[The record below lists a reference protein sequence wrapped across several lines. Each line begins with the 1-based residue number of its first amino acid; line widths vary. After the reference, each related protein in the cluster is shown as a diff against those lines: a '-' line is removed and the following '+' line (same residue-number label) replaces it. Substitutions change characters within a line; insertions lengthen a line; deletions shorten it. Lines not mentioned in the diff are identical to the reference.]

1 MSNLAEM
8 AKAFATKNP
17 ILNGRE
23 KIDSDKVV
31 ELFGKGFTPKEV
43 ARVDITDRKTG
54 EPKHY
59 YYIAVREDD
68 TVIISSGQVLTN
80 VIDHLVNVSNDIE
93 SLNAALASD
102 DSLLLIPRMKKS
114 QNGNRYLDIEFGENK

>member
-1 MSNLAEM
+1 MSNLADM
-8 AKAFATKNP
+8 AKTFATKNP

-31 ELFGKGFTPKEV
+31 ELFKNGFTPKEV

-80 VIDHLVNVSNDIE
+80 VFDHLVNVSNDID

-114 QNGNRYLDIEFGENK
+114 QNGNRYLDIEFSENK

>member
-31 ELFGKGFTPKEV
+31 ELFKNGFTPKEV

>member
-1 MSNLAEM
+1 MSNLADK
-8 AKAFATKNP
+8 AKALAAKNP

-31 ELFGKGFTPKEV
+31 ELFKNGFTPKEV
-43 ARVDITDRKTG
+43 ARVDIIDKKTG

-68 TVIISSGQVLTN
+68 TVIISSGQVITN
-80 VIDHLVNVSNDIE
+80 MFDQLVNNCGDIE
-93 SLNAALASD
+93 SLNAALTSD
-102 DSLLLIPRMKKS
+102 DSLLLIPSMKKS
-114 QNGNRYLDIEFGENK
+114 QNGNRYLDVEVSENK

>member
-54 EPKHY
+54 DPKHY

>member
-31 ELFGKGFTPKEV
+31 ELFKNGFTPKEV

-68 TVIISSGQVLTN
+68 SVIISSGQVLTN
-80 VIDHLVNVSNDIE
+80 VIDHLVNISNDIE

>member
-8 AKAFATKNP
+8 AKAFAAKNP

-31 ELFGKGFTPKEV
+31 ELFKNGFTPKEV

-93 SLNAALASD
+93 SLNAALTSD

>member
-8 AKAFATKNP
+8 AKSFATKNP

-80 VIDHLVNVSNDIE
+80 VLDQLITNCGDIAA
-93 SLNAALASD
+93 LNAALTSD
-102 DSLLLIPRMKKS
+102 DSLLLIPRIKKS

>member
-1 MSNLAEM
+1 MSNLASM
-8 AKAFATKNP
+8 AKSIATKNP

-31 ELFGKGFTPKEV
+31 ELFKNGFTPKEV
-43 ARVDITDRKTG
+43 ARVDVNDRKTG

-80 VIDHLVNVSNDIE
+80 LLDNLVNINNDLDA
-93 SLNAALASD
+93 LNAALASD

-114 QNGNRYLDIEFGENK
+114 QNGNRYLDIEVSEN

>member
-1 MSNLAEM
+1 MSNLADM

-31 ELFGKGFTPKEV
+31 ELFKNGFTPKEV

-54 EPKHY
+54 EAKHY

>member
-31 ELFGKGFTPKEV
+31 ELFKNGFTPKEV

-80 VIDHLVNVSNDIE
+80 VFDHLVNVSNDIE

-114 QNGNRYLDIEFGENK
+114 QNGNRYLDIEFGEN

>member
-1 MSNLAEM
+1 MSNLASM
-8 AKAFATKNP
+8 AKSFATKNP

-31 ELFGKGFTPKEV
+31 ELFKTGFTPKEV

-54 EPKHY
+54 DPKHY

>member
-31 ELFGKGFTPKEV
+31 ELFKTGFTPKEV
-43 ARVDITDRKTG
+43 SRVDITDRKTG

-80 VIDHLVNVSNDIE
+80 VIDHLVNVSNDID

>member
-1 MSNLAEM
+1 MSNLADM

-31 ELFGKGFTPKEV
+31 ELFKNGFTPKEV

-80 VIDHLVNVSNDIE
+80 VFDHLVNVSNDID

-114 QNGNRYLDIEFGENK
+114 QNGNRYLDIEFSENK

>member
-1 MSNLAEM
+1 MSNLANM

-31 ELFGKGFTPKEV
+31 ELFKTGFTPKEV

-80 VIDHLVNVSNDIE
+80 VFDHLVNVSNDID

-102 DSLLLIPRMKKS
+102 DSLLLIPKMKKS
-114 QNGNRYLDIEFGENK
+114 QNGNRYLDIEFSENK

>member
-1 MSNLAEM
+1 MSNLADM
-8 AKAFATKNP
+8 AKAYATKNP

-31 ELFGKGFTPKEV
+31 ELFKTGFTPKEV

-68 TVIISSGQVLTN
+68 TVIISSGQVLTS
-80 VIDHLVNVSNDIE
+80 ILDQLVANCGDVAA
-93 SLNAALASD
+93 LNAVLEID
-102 DSLLLIPRMKKS
+102 NSLLLIPWMKKS
-114 QNGNRYLDIEFGENK
+114 QNGNRYLDIDFGENK

>member
-31 ELFGKGFTPKEV
+31 ELFKNGFTPKEV

-80 VIDHLVNVSNDIE
+80 VIDHLVNVSNDID

>member
-1 MSNLAEM
+1 MSNLASM
-8 AKAFATKNP
+8 AKSIATKNP

-31 ELFGKGFTPKEV
+31 ELFKTGFTPKEV
-43 ARVDITDRKTG
+43 ARVDVNDRKTG

-80 VIDHLVNVSNDIE
+80 LLDNLVNINNDLDA
-93 SLNAALASD
+93 LNAALASD

-114 QNGNRYLDIEFGENK
+114 QNGNRYLDIEISEN

>member
-1 MSNLAEM
+1 MSNLAEL
-8 AKAFATKNP
+8 AKSFATKNP

-31 ELFGKGFTPKEV
+31 ELFKNGFTPKEV